1 MLIAEAQLLSG
12 RERKSF
18 LLNPWQLH
26 TLANLTVWS
35 KGHPQ
40 ASHWAFLNRLLGC
53 PRQAAM
59 GKKPTRWR
67 VGPLDP
73 VWG

>member
-1 MLIAEAQLLSG
+1 MLIAEAQLLSR
-12 RERKSF
+12 REQKSF

-26 TLANLTVWS
+26 TLVNWTVWG
-35 KGHPQ
+35 KGSPGFTLCLQ
-40 ASHWAFLNRLLGC
+40 DWLLGC

-59 GKKPTRWR
+59 GKKPIRWR
-67 VGPLDP
+67 VGPLGP